1 MGSTGGSAPSD
12 RSNGPW
18 VIWAV
23 DPGTLDAH
31 LVETFEAHGPALA
44 ALIELQ
50 ASSAWSDHRLV
61 LTSRPTAG
69 QARLPVQRVDDAL
82 AWASCLVECADG
94 RRHVRA

>member
-1 MGSTGGSAPSD
+1 MGSIGGSHPSD
-12 RSNGPW
+12 RSDGQW
-18 VIWAV
+18 LIWAV
-23 DPGTLDAH
+23 DPGILDAR
-31 LVETFEAHGPALA
+31 LVQTFDAHGPALA

-50 ASSAWSDHRLV
+50 ASPAWSDHRLV